1 MTQLEIGIDDPQLT
15 TGQLPDISNLS
26 ARPSRY
32 SFLRSKTALFGVTAI
47 SAIGAEMMVAPGI
60 ATADCVTT
68 QSNGSTSTTCN
79 TSESC
84 TTTTQN
90 GETTSTECSSS
101 NKPAPTE
108 PTSSF
113 PSPAEETPTPPAPA
127 PRKPKPKPKP
137 QEAVTAAD
145 RPQPK
150 AGGKAPAQALAAL
163 SSLNTMQNKVD
174 VSKLQNKN
182 LSEKGGQAKA
192 NTRSSL
198 GQENLNSSGG
208 LKNADMDMQ
217 VKGAALAQHQGTA
230 IDSPIAY
237 LDLPDE
243 GGSYS
248 EGARG
253 RRDME
258 SIRRTIEN
266 TKGSVYALYA
276 KALRQHPDLSGK
288 FVFELVV
295 EPDGTVSR
303 LRLIR
308 SDLSMPDLE
317 QKMLAKVS
325 GINFGEDKVA
335 PTKVQYTFVLI
346 PS

>member
-1 MTQLEIGIDDPQLT
+1 MSASAQFVSLQLD
-15 TGQLPDISNLS
+15 LPWSVNEDNNQRFIRQVKRLAIVLLVLFIAVPFLPTWDVHFSDIEQAPVVRAKVMLE
-26 ARPSRY
+26 PPKMPEQ
-32 SFLRSKTALFGVTAI
+32 SKPVQ
-47 SAIGAEMMVAPGI
+47 EVAP
-60 ATADCVTT
+60 
-68 QSNGSTSTTCN
+68 
-79 TSESC
+79 
-84 TTTTQN
+84 
-90 GETTSTECSSS
+90 
-101 NKPAPTE
+101 
-108 PTSSF
+108 
-113 PSPAEETPTPPAPA
+113 PPP
-127 PRKPKPKPKP
+127 PKPKPKP

>member
-1 MTQLEIGIDDPQLT
+1 MSASAQFVSLQLD
-15 TGQLPDISNLS
+15 LPWSVNEDNNQRFIRQVKRLAIVLLVLFIAVPFLPTWDVHFSDIEQAPVVRTKVMLE
-26 ARPSRY
+26 PPKMPEQ
-32 SFLRSKTALFGVTAI
+32 SKPVQ
-47 SAIGAEMMVAPGI
+47 EVAP
-60 ATADCVTT
+60 
-68 QSNGSTSTTCN
+68 
-79 TSESC
+79 
-84 TTTTQN
+84 
-90 GETTSTECSSS
+90 
-101 NKPAPTE
+101 
-108 PTSSF
+108 
-113 PSPAEETPTPPAPA
+113 PPP
-127 PRKPKPKPKP
+127 PKPKPKP

>member
-1 MTQLEIGIDDPQLT
+1 MSASAQFVSLQLD
-15 TGQLPDISNLS
+15 LPWSVNEDNNQRFIRQVKRLAIVLLVLFIAVPFLPTWDVHFSDIEQAPAVRTKVMLE
-26 ARPSRY
+26 PPKMPEQ
-32 SFLRSKTALFGVTAI
+32 SKPVQ
-47 SAIGAEMMVAPGI
+47 EVAP
-60 ATADCVTT
+60 
-68 QSNGSTSTTCN
+68 
-79 TSESC
+79 
-84 TTTTQN
+84 
-90 GETTSTECSSS
+90 
-101 NKPAPTE
+101 
-108 PTSSF
+108 
-113 PSPAEETPTPPAPA
+113 PPP
-127 PRKPKPKPKP
+127 PKPKPKP